1 MKKYKISSK
10 YSTIDAS
17 MILPFF
23 LNIMQ
28 KLIFAKVNLNK
39 KNSSC
44 WKCTLWDFI
53 TFKGTLKIVTICTLN
68 FRSMNM
74 YHFLQSQDPIY
85 GHGFIVWEQKGY
97 ILKSNYVPWF
107 IWDIHAPTKR
117 WASIKFQLIR
127 FIMICKWDI

>member
-1 MKKYKISSK
+1 MKNIIKALNIPKLMPVWSF
-10 YSTIDAS
+10 
-17 MILPFF
+17 LFF

-117 WASIKFQLIR
+117 WASIKFQFPVLLYY
-127 FIMICKWDI
+127 DL